1 MAMTRASA
9 TLDKQINDY
18 LLTASGHLKDSKP
31 LVGGQQMAAFGVAAS
46 SALAMMSQAEAAV
59 VMNGGD
65 APPISVINAVGTGTF
80 WGAGYRQFDMDGD
93 GNNDF
98 AIWGY
103 SGGNNGLAVAYGTYE
118 SSNAAFGGGSDD
130 LPKLSAGFTLGPA
143 IPSGSWTGSVMSTGN
158 DIVGNGLNNPW
169 GSGWTGGAGEFGFV
183 GVRFEN
189 AGGTHYGWICL
200 RSDPTPGAA
209 EISVIAYAYENTPDA
224 AIQAGDRGDGVPVAC
239 SAALAPVA
247 ATPTPV
253 PVMAPLAY
261 GLTSLALGG
270 LGLAGLRRRREAL
283 KAEQTRH

>member
-1 MAMTRASA
+1 MTQASA

-31 LVGGQQMAAFGVAAS
+31 LVSGRQVAAFGVAAS

-65 APPISVINAVGTGTF
+65 APTFGVINGAGTGTF
-80 WGAGYRQFDMDGD
+80 AGAGYRLFDMDGD
-93 GNNDF
+93 GSNDF

-103 SGGNNGLAVAYGTYE
+103 SGGNNGIAPATSG
-118 SSNAAFGGGSDD
+118 NAIVGGVIGNDAMKLGS
-130 LPKLSAGFTLGPA
+130 GFDINATAP
-143 IPSGSWTGSVMSTGN
+143 WTGSAAPMTTSQDMAGGT
-158 DIVGNGLNNPW
+158 
-169 GSGWTGGAGEFGFV
+169 SGWTGGASEFGFV
-183 GVRFEN
+183 GVRFN
-189 AGGTHYGWICL
+189 VGANTHYGWICL
-200 RSDPTPGAA
+200 RSNGTPGAA

-224 AIQAGDRGDGVPVAC
+224 AIAAGDRGDGTPVAC
-239 SAALAPVA
+239 SAALAPA
-247 ATPTPV
+247 AAAPTPV
-253 PVMAPLAY
+253 PVMAPVVY

>member
-1 MAMTRASA
+1 MVMTRASA

-65 APPISVINAVGTGTF
+65 APPISVVNGVGTGTF
-80 WGAGYRQFDMDGD
+80 GAGAGYRLFDMDGD
-93 GNNDF
+93 GNDDF

-103 SGGNNGLAVAYGTYE
+103 SGGNNGIVAATSGNAIVGYG
-118 SSNAAFGGGSDD
+118 NVA
-130 LPKLSAGFTLGPA
+130 KLSAGSS
-143 IPSGSWTGSVMSTGN
+143 ISSG
-158 DIVGNGLNNPW
+158 NPW
-169 GSGWTGGAGEFGFV
+169 VTAVMNTNPDIAWGLSSGASGWSGGASEFGFV
-183 GVRFEN
+183 GARFN
-189 AGGTHYGWICL
+189 IGANTHYGWICL

-209 EISVIAYAYENTPDA
+209 EISVIAYAYEDTPDA
-224 AIQAGDRGDGVPVAC
+224 AIAAGDRGDGVPVAC
-239 SAALAPVA
+239 SAALAPA
-247 ATPTPV
+247 AAAPTPV
-253 PVMAPLAY
+253 PVMAPVAY